1 VEEHPNIHDAVVLR
15 DPVGREYPS
24 RVENLGPRL
33 VVVTQPHSLP
43 SDEVFGNG
51 TEISVT
57 WADSDGAVMVL
68 PTRILAAH
76 ADGPLQL
83 WSLVVSGPPTLE
95 QRRRVERVEV
105 AAPVTLRSA
114 EDGTTVSGHLVDVS
128 ENAIRCSVAAGS
140 VDRFL
145 QDRGV
150 IVAEFSLGS
159 KDFAVPGRAEF
170 LRPTKHPTLLEELVV
185 LFDSPFADAEA
196 LRAQLGAEQASSS
209 DEGRQA

>member
-1 VEEHPNIHDAVVLR
+1 MEEHPNIGDAVVLR
-15 DPVGREYPS
+15 DPAGREYPS
-24 RVENLGPRL
+24 RVENLGQRL
-33 VVVTQPHSLP
+33 VVVAQPHSLP
-43 SDEVFGNG
+43 SDEASGNG

-83 WSLVVSGPPTLE
+83 WSLVVSGSPTIE

-105 AAPVTLRSA
+105 AGPVTLRSA
-114 EDGTTVSGHLVDVS
+114 EDGASVSGHLVDVS

-145 QDRGV
+145 QNRSI
-150 IVAEFSLGS
+150 IVAEFSLGNE
-159 KDFAVPGRAEF
+159 DFAVPGRAEF

-196 LRAQLGAEQASSS
+196 LRAQLGVQDLPSS
-209 DEGRQA
+209 DESGQA